1 MLGSS
6 PVLWFET
13 FQDLRGVTGA
23 TAPCSMYI
31 AVGLGTGETRATFLW
46 DSDLTATDDGLNVII
61 PTAMPRTGC
70 WKRPAVEAGLSV

>member
-1 MLGSS
+1 
-6 PVLWFET
+6 
-13 FQDLRGVTGA
+13 
-23 TAPCSMYI
+23 MYI